1 MNKAFIFDLDGVLVN
16 SEPYWTEF
24 EEPFFQRVFGKQIAK
39 KVGHVPGRGVVKV
52 YEEALS
58 YDAIIDKE
66 IYLQGFEEVAMRVY
80 DKAPL
85 TSGVA
90 ELVQRLTARGFK
102 LCLVTQSPQSWIDR
116 VLPRLPFKNE
126 LATVVSTRERNL
138 EPKPSP
144 EGFLIAFSELKAHP
158 RSSFILE
165 DSNFGIAAGKAA
177 GAFVIGFRGNLLPGY
192 EQHGA
197 DAYADT
203 MDNVINLVEKLT
215 QP

>member
-102 LCLVTQSPQSWIDR
+102 LGLVTQSPQSWIDR

-126 LATVVSTRERNL
+126 LATVVSTRERSL

-144 EGFLIAFSELKAHP
+144 EGFLIAFSELKANP

>member
-16 SEPYWTEF
+16 SEPYWTAC

-58 YDAIIDKE
+58 YGAIIDKE
-66 IYLQGFEEVAMRVY
+66 IYLRGFEEVAMRVY
-80 DKAPL
+80 DRAPL

-90 ELVQRLTARGFK
+90 ELVQRLLAHGFK
-102 LCLVTQSPQSWIDR
+102 LGLVTQSPQSWIDR

-126 LATVVSTRERNL
+126 LAAIVSTREQSL

-144 EGFLIAFSELKAHP
+144 EGFLVAFSELKADP

-165 DSNFGIAAGKAA
+165 DSNFGITAGKAA
-177 GAFVIGFRGNLLPGY
+177 GAFVIGFRGNLISGY
-192 EQHGA
+192 EQIGA

-203 MDNVINLVEKLT
+203 MDDVEKLVEKFT